1 MAVTKDHWTLDFR
14 YYNLLWY
21 WYSHFSPFRTLQL
34 GHGGLW
40 DSERLVA
47 EGGRD
52 GEGGLMDDCSCGD
65 FAFCQAFGWNGQDV
79 GHFLSAVGAAVII
92 SQV

>member
-52 GEGGLMDDCSCGD
+52 GEGDLWTTCSCGD
-65 FAFCQAFGWNGQDV
+65 FAARPLDGMVRMW
-79 GHFLSAVGAAVII
+79 VIF
-92 SQV
+92 SLRWALP

>member
-1 MAVTKDHWTLDFR
+1 MDVLGNGMPGWLSLKIIGLWTLDTTICFGI
-14 YYNLLWY
+14 

-52 GEGGLMDDCSCGD
+52 GEGEGDLMDD
-65 FAFCQAFGWNGQDV
+65 
-79 GHFLSAVGAAVII
+79 
-92 SQV
+92 

>member
-1 MAVTKDHWTLDFR
+1 M
-14 YYNLLWY
+14 LWY
-21 WYSHFSPFRTLQL
+21 WYSHLFPFRTLQL

-52 GEGGLMDDCSCGD
+52 GEGEGD
-65 FAFCQAFGWNGQDV
+65 LWTTVAVVTLHLAWMVRLLDGMVRMWVIFS
-79 GHFLSAVGAAVII
+79 LRSALP
-92 SQV
+92 

>member
-1 MAVTKDHWTLDFR
+1 MPKNHWTLDFG

-52 GEGGLMDDCSCGD
+52 GEGGGD
-65 FAFCQAFGWNGQDV
+65 RPWTTGRLW
-79 GHFLSAVGAAVII
+79 
-92 SQV
+92 